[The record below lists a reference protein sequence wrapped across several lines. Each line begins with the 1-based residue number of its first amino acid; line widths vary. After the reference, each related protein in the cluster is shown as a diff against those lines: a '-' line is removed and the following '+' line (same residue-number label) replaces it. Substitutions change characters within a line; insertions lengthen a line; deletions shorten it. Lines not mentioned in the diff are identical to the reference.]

1 MKSIKKTLSVV
12 LAAVMLF
19 TVCAMSVSA
28 AVPDGNVIALG
39 IKVKDGQVIEKG
51 KPVTFVVTLE
61 ETADFYSNYGGLNV
75 GEFEIAYNSAI
86 FEPVPTTGYGDSS
99 LAGHGVSVKK
109 SETESYAV
117 AGGVD
122 TVNSSVK
129 AAEYGVDAVNNW
141 DSAMHITLIE
151 NGAADLAARYVDCS
165 KGAVDT
171 FEFQLKV
178 KADAADGTYK
188 IGHNKTGYDN
198 YATYV
203 ISGKDGDASHGW
215 FVFEEATVNCT
226 PIYDFGT
233 CDVTVG
239 AGGSGDSSDE
249 TTAAVEHDT
258 TDTLK
263 NTKVRWATTEE
274 DSRNNVL
281 YVGFEGKLTGVSAD
295 KVSTIKEIGFRFS
308 TSDATLKEATNVKTF
323 VIYDFTS
330 DGTGYKFRSIVRRPL
345 AKADIDGTVTHNIYA
360 QAYVIVDGTTTPITA
375 SDIISTTL
383 KAEYAQ
389 GVAQGMEDRFAQ

>member
-1 MKSIKKTLSVV
+1 MKKVISVLV
-12 LAAVMLF
+12 ALMMLISVF
-19 TVCAMSVSA
+19 SVSA
-28 AVPDGNVIALG
+28 FAAVNDAVLAIRVTPTATSYTPGEVVTFEVSYEQTSEI
-39 IKVKDGQVIEKG
+39 GQVG
-51 KPVTFVVTLE
+51 ACTLHLGY
-61 ETADFYSNYGGLNV
+61 DSSV
-75 GEFEIAYNSAI
+75 
-86 FEPVPTTGYGDSS
+86 FEPVDTLGDGLTMDTAGFQTVVLTGYALEGK
-99 LAGHGVSVKK
+99 VS
-109 SETESYAV
+109 EA
-117 AGGVD
+117 
-122 TVNSSVK
+122 NSFVQ
-129 AAEYGVDAVNNW
+129 
-141 DSAMHITLIE
+141 
-151 NGAADLAARYVDCS
+151 S
-165 KGAVDT
+165 KGA
-171 FEFQLKV
+171 L
-178 KADAADGTYK
+178 DAADTAKGWNASLKIALTGTGVLFDASSEVK
-188 IGHNKTGYDN
+188 VLAFKLRVKQDAANGN
-198 YATYV
+198 YTVGVTKGSVDDYSTQV
-203 ISGKDGDASHGW
+203 DEEISPISGPSGADYEFSVSKIFDLYDAS
-215 FVFEEATVNCT
+215 
-226 PIYDFGT
+226 
-233 CDVTVG
+233 VTVE
-239 AGGSGDSSDE
+239 GGNGGGTTPPADE